1 MPHWHASAA
10 LFGWCKSSPSSS
22 INCSLFTP
30 AALCSFLVPSCSIH
44 VLVVAVVVPCPEPYL
59 QLSPLNTR
67 PMANGYPRPPGGLNA
82 PKSRNRSQTTVG
94 LPPTPSPQKKRASSF
109 YPPRPSDFL
118 DETNPDP
125 FYLEHSL
132 KDTESWVSCHQG
144 SRNARQKEL
153 YSMVSVKT
161 ETDLSIPT
169 ATPRPIKSQSNID
182 RSTLSVVEI
191 EHRLGLQQAG
201 AQQWGDSQTE
211 ATPDLTPS
219 SSFSS
224 NYSAPIYPDP
234 VVKAT
239 EKLFQLKNRPA
250 NSTNLYPPASASQTT
265 LPTEPDASSDTI
277 TMPQKGYDVSS
288 LRGKPLPSLPA
299 VPRPS
304 TSHPTKKQPPN
315 RLVIEPSMISPPSL
329 INPVTLEPHRSH
341 FDQALFIPANDC
353 PSPVP
358 SPGPPSPSTE
368 RQPKTS
374 STRERPSTST
384 SEMPEQSVWESD
396 SENEDDPRSLRRG
409 MDTLKKVRSR
419 VQLRVAKSTPKLQNN
434 GNHTNSALEKFP
446 TMPDPPPNSRCQSP
460 MRTVPTRLGK
470 DILRP
475 TTHQTLRL
483 VAPSTT
489 SLVPPR
495 SRCNST
501 KSHTYGI
508 DRSTAAAAMQA
519 KSRRRQR
526 STSPGV
532 SLSTEREK
540 MCTFCRE
547 ERSDRAI
554 HHSLALSRPPLY
566 KRLWESL
573 RVLGCHGDISP
584 PRPRKGM

>member
-1 MPHWHASAA
+1 
-10 LFGWCKSSPSSS
+10 
-22 INCSLFTP
+22 
-30 AALCSFLVPSCSIH
+30 
-44 VLVVAVVVPCPEPYL
+44 
-59 QLSPLNTR
+59 
-67 PMANGYPRPPGGLNA
+67 MANGYPRPPGELNA
-82 PKSRNRSQTTVG
+82 QKSRNRSQTTVG

-109 YPPRPSDFL
+109 YPPRASDFL
-118 DETNPDP
+118 NETNPDP

-132 KDTESWVSCHQG
+132 TDAASWGSCHQG
-144 SRNARQKEL
+144 SRNARQDQH
-153 YSMVSVKT
+153 YSMLSVKV
-161 ETDLSIPT
+161 ETDQSIPP
-169 ATPRPIKSQSNID
+169 AAPRPIKFQSNID

-191 EHRLGLQQAG
+191 EHRLGLQQVG
-201 AQQWGDSQTE
+201 AQQWVDSQTE

-224 NYSAPIYPDP
+224 QYSAPIYPDP

-239 EKLFQLKNRPA
+239 EKLSLLQVKNRL
-250 NSTNLYPPASASQTT
+250 TNNAYLYPSSTSQTT
-265 LPTEPDASSDTI
+265 LPMEPSSPNRDIMPQRLTNASSETI
-277 TMPQKGYDVSS
+277 TMPSKGYDASS
-288 LRGKPLPSLPA
+288 LRGKPLPSLPT
-299 VPRPS
+299 VQRPS
-304 TSHPTKKQPPN
+304 TAHPSKKQPPN

-396 SENEDDPRSLRRG
+396 SDNEDHDPRSLRKG

-434 GNHTNSALEKFP
+434 VGQTNSALEKFP

-460 MRTVPTRLGK
+460 MKTGLQTRSGK

-475 TTHQTLRL
+475 TAHQTLRL

-501 KSHTYGI
+501 KSQTYGI

-526 STSPGV
+526 STSPAA
-532 SLSTEREK
+532 SLSAEREK

-573 RVLGCHGDISP
+573 RVFGCHGDISP

>member
-1 MPHWHASAA
+1 
-10 LFGWCKSSPSSS
+10 
-22 INCSLFTP
+22 
-30 AALCSFLVPSCSIH
+30 
-44 VLVVAVVVPCPEPYL
+44 
-59 QLSPLNTR
+59 
-67 PMANGYPRPPGGLNA
+67 MANGYPRPPGELNA
-82 PKSRNRSQTTVG
+82 SKSRNRSQTTVG

-109 YPPRPSDFL
+109 YPPRASDFL

-132 KDTESWVSCHQG
+132 KDTENWGSCRQG
-144 SRNARQKEL
+144 LRNARQDGH
-153 YSMVSVKT
+153 YSMLPVKA

-169 ATPRPIKSQSNID
+169 ATPRPIKSQSTID

-191 EHRLGLQQAG
+191 EHRLGLQQVG
-201 AQQWGDSQTE
+201 ESQTE
-211 ATPDLTPS
+211 ETPDLTPS

-234 VVKAT
+234 VFKAT
-239 EKLFQLKNRPA
+239 EKLSQLKHRPA
-250 NSTNLYPPASASQTT
+250 IYPPASASQTA
-265 LPTEPDASSDTI
+265 LPTEPSSPNRDTKPPHLPNASSETI
-277 TMPQKGYDVSS
+277 TMPPKGYDASS
-288 LRGKPLPSLPA
+288 QRGKPLPSLPA

-358 SPGPPSPSTE
+358 SPGPPSPSAE

-396 SENEDDPRSLRRG
+396 SDNEDDPRSLRKG

-434 GNHTNSALEKFP
+434 GNHTNSALERFP

-460 MRTVPTRLGK
+460 MRTVQTRSGK

-475 TTHQTLRL
+475 TAHQTLRL

-526 STSPGV
+526 STSPGA
-532 SLSTEREK
+532 SLSTDREK